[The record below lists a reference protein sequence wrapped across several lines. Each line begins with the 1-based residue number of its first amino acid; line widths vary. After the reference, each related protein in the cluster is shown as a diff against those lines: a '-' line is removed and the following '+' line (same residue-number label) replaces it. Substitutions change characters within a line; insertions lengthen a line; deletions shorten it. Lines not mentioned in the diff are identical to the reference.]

1 MPAIEVMKNLPDIL
15 KTIEGE
21 DSMFTITRN
30 GKAVD
35 ILITPEKY
43 DALLETIEILGD
55 KEIMTAL
62 EASRIDFEN
71 GDVFSHQEV
80 WQES

>member
-1 MPAIEVMKNLPDIL
+1 
-15 KTIEGE
+15 
-21 DSMFTITRN
+21 MFTITRN
-30 GKAVD
+30 GKAVG

-55 KEIMTAL
+55 KEVLTAL
-62 EASRIDFEN
+62 EASRMDFEN

-80 WQES
+80 WLE